1 MKHCLLSTPVLFLEV
16 VCFSL
21 VFLCH
26 VLLQLLFLVPL
37 WVDPVS
43 QEILPKNRAWSVT
56 TILLTNQWN
65 RHRFS
70 WIFAKISYSLFA
82 LSFSLKS
89 ATLLPKCWVTH
100 ILEHWDDCNTQIKI
114 GEGKTH
120 TCVSRFL
127 TSIADIFL
135 LWTTIKAEDTGF
147 NSLNICWFNNYQQ
160 CWGVIAEIKSI

>member
-56 TILLTNQWN
+56 TMLLTNQWN

-100 ILEHWDDCNTQIKI
+100 ILEHWNDCNTQIKI

-120 TCVSRFL
+120 TYVSRFL

>member
-43 QEILPKNRAWSVT
+43 QEILPKNSTWSVT

-70 WIFAKISYSLFA
+70 WIFSKITYSLFK
-82 LSFSLKS
+82 LLFSLKW
-89 ATLLPKCWVTH
+89 APPLLQCWATH
-100 ILEHWDDCNTQIKI
+100 ILGHWDDCNTQTKI
-114 GEGKTH
+114 GEGETQA
-120 TCVSRFL
+120 CVSRFL
-127 TSIADIFL
+127 TSIVDIFL
-135 LWTTIKAEDTGF
+135 LWTT
-147 NSLNICWFNNYQQ
+147 
-160 CWGVIAEIKSI
+160 KSQRHWV

>member
-37 WVDPVS
+37 WVDPIS
-43 QEILPKNRAWSVT
+43 QEILPKNSAWSVT

-70 WIFAKISYSLFA
+70 WIFSKITYSLFK
-82 LSFSLKS
+82 LLFSLKW
-89 ATLLPKCWVTH
+89 APPLLQCWATH
-100 ILEHWDDCNTQIKI
+100 ILGHWDDCNTQTKI
-114 GEGKTH
+114 GEGETQA
-120 TCVSRFL
+120 CVSRFL
-127 TSIADIFL
+127 TSIVDILIL
-135 LWTTIKAEDTGF
+135 LWTT
-147 NSLNICWFNNYQQ
+147 
-160 CWGVIAEIKSI
+160 KSQRHWV